1 MSGGPTAPDDAAR
14 EAASGATRD
23 EHPSGGA
30 PRERSVAAFA
40 SPSDGPPPGLPADFD
55 YDALP
60 ASLPPS
66 AYGEDDD
73 PFGGIPADV
82 FPAGAGGGNGQGG
95 QGGQAGRPTSAGGD
109 GVADRKPPP
118 GRFDGFRPRGPGGQG
133 NPGAFGARG
142 GRGSRFGG
150 ADTGDMVGLA
160 ARLASARMPP
170 HSIEAEQALV
180 GSLMVATSEGFD
192 KISDVVAESDF
203 YQANNRLIY
212 RAISALVTGNE
223 NPDVVTVV
231 GWLDS
236 HDLLAEADGLDY
248 VASMVEVAP
257 SAANLKTYAEI
268 VRERSVLRQMIVV
281 ANDIADSAFHT
292 EGRTS
297 KELLD
302 EAETKVF
309 AIADQTA
316 RTGTGFKDIKT
327 VLAGAIERITILFDS
342 DSAITGL
349 ETGFSELDEMT
360 SGLQKSDLVIV
371 AGRPSM
377 GKTTFAMNI
386 AEHAAMTADKPVAV
400 FSMEMPAEQ
409 LALRLIS
416 SLGRVELQKIRTGK
430 LAEQDWPRITS
441 AITMLNQK
449 RSIFIDDTPALTP
462 TDLRARS
469 RRLARDNGLS
479 LIVIDY
485 LQLMKVANSKE
496 NRATEISEISG
507 SLKALAKELE
517 VPIVALSQLNRSLE
531 QRPDKRP
538 VMSDL
543 RESGAIE
550 QDADVIMFIYRDEVY
565 NPEDESSHGKAEI
578 LIRKQ
583 RNGPIG
589 MCTLTFLGKF
599 TRFENYS
606 PETQGGDF

>member
-1 MSGGPTAPDDAAR
+1 MRRSFPGEPDR
-14 EAASGATRD
+14 Q
-23 EHPSGGA
+23 
-30 PRERSVAAFA
+30 
-40 SPSDGPPPGLPADFD
+40 
-55 YDALP
+55 
-60 ASLPPS
+60 
-66 AYGEDDD
+66 
-73 PFGGIPADV
+73 
-82 FPAGAGGGNGQGG
+82 GGGN
-95 QGGQAGRPTSAGGD
+95 
-109 GVADRKPPP
+109 
-118 GRFDGFRPRGPGGQG
+118 RFDPGNVQ
-133 NPGAFGARG
+133 
-142 GRGSRFGG
+142 S
-150 ADTGDMVGLA
+150 VA
-160 ARLASARMPP
+160 ARLAAARMPP
-170 HSIEAEQALV
+170 HSIEAEQALI
-180 GSLMVATSEGFD
+180 GSLMVTTSDGFD
-192 KISDVVAESDF
+192 RVSDVVAERDF
-203 YQANNRLIY
+203 YQENNRLIY
-212 RAISALVTGNE
+212 RAIGALVTDNK

-231 GWLDS
+231 GWLDA
-236 HDLLAEADGLDY
+236 HGLLADADGLDY

-257 SAANLKTYAEI
+257 SAANVKTYAEI

-281 ANDIADSAFHT
+281 ANEIADSAFHA

-302 EAETKVF
+302 AAETKVF

-327 VLAGAIERITILFDS
+327 VLAGAIERINQLFEA

-349 ETGFSELDEMT
+349 ETGFTDLDEMT
-360 SGLQKSDLVIV
+360 SGLQGSDLVIV

-416 SLGRVELQKIRTGK
+416 SLGRVELQKIRTGN

-469 RRLARDNGLS
+469 RRLARENGLS

-507 SLKALAKELE
+507 SLKALAKELN

-565 NPEDESSHGKAEI
+565 HPEDESSHGKAEI

-589 MCTLTFLGKF
+589 SCALTFLGKF